1 MPVDKIPSSTTQP
14 PATISDTTVVS
25 SDKAAEKN
33 PVGIVSANAPL
44 MADDSVKVDKDVPT
58 NPSTPDKKPDQP
70 VPIPAPRSNINIL
83 AVQQMIS
90 QLTISDGLQQMS
102 SSKFTMKSMQEAN
115 KTLADKQIKQM
126 EDQTQ
131 KQQQADKK
139 STAFSWISKIFT
151 GISILVAGALIA
163 TGVGAGFGIGILAG
177 VAAGQLL
184 QTDAV
189 KNAIVSALSAVF
201 GDKVGAILANVVI
214 LAVQIAI
221 AIKSGNVGAA
231 VVKGGNIMKAVS
243 NVTTKLLKS
252 INNVEKTKNI
262 LMKGNTAV
270 QATGGMVQG
279 GMQASIGAT
288 NYQLANLKQVVQDNK
303 ANMSFLT
310 GLIDQALVLQKQ
322 STSRLTQNLQD
333 TLSQVA
339 SYSSFNR
346 SWS

>member
-1 MPVDKIPSSTTQP
+1 MPVDKIPSSATQS

-33 PVGIVSANAPL
+33 PVGIVSANAPV
-44 MADDSVKVDKDVPT
+44 MTDESVKVDEDVPAD
-58 NPSTPDKKPDQP
+58 PSAPDKKPDQP
-70 VPIPAPRSNINIL
+70 VPIPRPRSDINIL
-83 AVQQMIS
+83 AMQQMIS
-90 QLTISDGLQQMS
+90 QLTIDDGLVQMS
-102 SSKFTMKSMQEAN
+102 SSKFTMDSMQKAN

-126 EDQTQ
+126 DDQAQ

-184 QTDAV
+184 QIDAV
-189 KNAIVSALSAVF
+189 KNAIVSALSAVL
-201 GDKVGAILANVVI
+201 GDELGAFLGNMVI
-214 LAVQIAI
+214 LAVQLAI
-221 AIKSGNVGAA
+221 AIKSGNLGAA
-231 VVKGGNIMKAVS
+231 LGKSSTVVKALT
-243 NVTTKLLKS
+243 NVATKVLKS

-270 QATGGMVQG
+270 QATGGVVQG
-279 GMQASIGAT
+279 GLQIGIGVT
-288 NYQLANLKQVVQDNK
+288 NVQLADLKQVVQDNK
-303 ANMSFLT
+303 ADMSFLT
-310 GLIDQALVLQKQ
+310 GLIDQTLALQKQ
-322 STSRLTQNLQD
+322 STARLSQNLQD